1 MKKLKFY
8 PLITLIFLLIFS
20 VNIFANIKAVQLSYI
35 KCVNYEEL
43 NKEFEKIR
51 KKGFN
56 TVIFRVFNNKGDR
69 VYPFIPV
76 KIPKTKA
83 GVYFQTNYA
92 PVVYNILPTI
102 TELCHKNKLKIIAW
116 ITTRYLDFGIKNKKR
131 KVLKFDFDKNKIVP
145 SKGLTFFDKNNIRYI
160 ANIFSDL
167 LKNNID
173 GIMLQDDLKILIDE
187 DFNKNAIKYFYN
199 KTGIKLTNKNIKK
212 VLFNNAQK
220 RYLIRKNKNLKI
232 WNNIK
237 SEQIQYFVKKIVSFC
252 KKKKN
257 IDVFMNVNYET
268 LYRPGLSKL
277 WYSYNLETLKKTNIN
292 YFVAM
297 LYQKQIKRE
306 LHLSEKETYK
316 LLYKIIKN
324 SSNFTYKNRI
334 VYKFQVF
341 DWYTN
346 KNIKKINLNKLFTFL
361 SNHNIHNIALFPY
374 RKNLTFFK

>member
-361 SNHNIHNIALFPY
+361 SNHNIKNIALFPY
-374 RKNLTFFK
+374 KKNLTFFK

>member
-8 PLITLIFLLIFS
+8 PLIILIFLLIFS

-69 VYPFIPV
+69 IYPFIPV
-76 KIPKTKA
+76 KRPKTKA
-83 GVYFQTNYA
+83 GVYFKTNYA

-102 TELCHKNKLKIIAW
+102 SNLCHKNKLKIIAW

-145 SKGLTFFDKNNIRYI
+145 SKGLTFFDKNNIKYI
-160 ANIFSDL
+160 SNIFSDL

-212 VLFNNAQK
+212 VLFNNAKK
-220 RYLIRKNKNLKI
+220 RYLIRGSKNLEI

-237 SEQIQYFVKKIVSFC
+237 SEQIQYFIKKIVLSC

-257 IDVFMNVNYET
+257 IDFFMNVNYET
-268 LYRPGLSKL
+268 LYRPRLSKL
-277 WYSYNLETLKKTNIN
+277 WYSYNLETLKKTDIN

-297 LYQKQIKRE
+297 LYQKQMKKE
-306 LHLSEKETYK
+306 LHLSEKDTYK

-324 SSNFTYKNRI
+324 SSNFADKNRI

-346 KNIKKINLNKLFTFL
+346 KNIKKNNLNKLFTFL
-361 SNHNIHNIALFPY
+361 SNHNIQNIALFPY